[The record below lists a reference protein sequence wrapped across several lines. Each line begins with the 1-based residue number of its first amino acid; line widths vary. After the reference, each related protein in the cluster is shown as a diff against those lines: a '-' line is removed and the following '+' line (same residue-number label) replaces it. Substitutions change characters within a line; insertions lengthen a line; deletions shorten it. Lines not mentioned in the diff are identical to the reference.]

1 MIKGLG
7 EFDTWMKIAVAVTIA
22 VVPKYHYIGQLHCGS
37 QSSLSIA
44 A

>member
-22 VVPKYHYIGQLHCGS
+22 VVPKNHYIGQLHCGS
-37 QSSLSIA
+37 QSLLSIA